1 MSRYFSTRF
10 SSLEAYV
17 PGEQPQD
24 MQYIKL
30 NTNESPYP
38 PPQGVIDCLNS
49 DEGKKL
55 RLYSDPECGKLRKKI
70 AKHFCTDPQCV
81 FVGNGSD
88 EVLGFFFMGFCD
100 STHPVAFPDITYGFY
115 KVFADLYGL
124 ERQIIPLDDNLSV
137 NPDNYIGL
145 GMNIVI
151 ANPNA
156 PTGMC
161 IPLADIER
169 IVKSNPDNVVVI
181 DEAYVDFGGQS
192 AVALTE
198 RYDNLLVVQTFSK
211 SRSMAGSRLGFAIG
225 NEGLIADMETL
236 RYSTNPYNINRL
248 TLKCA
253 EIAMENEDYYAE
265 NCRLIAETRD
275 NTAKRLFEMGFT
287 LTDSK
292 ANFIFAAHPD
302 YSGQLLYLELKRRGI
317 LVRHFSTPRISEYLR
332 ITVGTPDDM
341 NALCDA
347 LDDIISS
354 NDK

>member
-1 MSRYFSTRF
+1 MSRFFSNRF

-38 PPQGVIDCLNS
+38 PPKAVIDCLNS
-49 DEGKKL
+49 SEGENL
-55 RLYSDPECGKLRKKI
+55 RLYSDPECAGLRRRIADHFKI
-70 AKHFCTDPQCV
+70 DERRV

-100 STHPVAFPDITYGFY
+100 TTHPVAFPDITYGFY

-124 ERQIIPLDDNLSV
+124 SRRVVPLKDDFSV
-137 NPDNYIGL
+137 DPDDYIGI
-145 GMNIVI
+145 GMNVVI

-161 IPLADIER
+161 ISLDNIEK
-169 IVKSNPDNVVVI
+169 IALSNPDNVVVI
-181 DEAYVDFGGQS
+181 DEAYVDFGGES

-198 RYDNLLVVQTFSK
+198 RLDNLLVVQTFSK

-225 NEGLIADMETL
+225 NEALIADMETL
-236 RYSTNPYNINRL
+236 RYSTNPYNVNRV
-248 TLKCA
+248 TLKCG
-253 EIAMENEDYYAE
+253 EVAMENGDYFDR
-265 NCRLIAETRD
+265 NCRLIAETRE
-275 NTAKRLFEMGFT
+275 NTANRLRDMGFV

-292 ANFIFAAHPD
+292 ANFLFASHPD
-302 YSGQLLYLELKRRGI
+302 FAGEKLYLELKRRGI
-317 LVRHFSTPRISEYLR
+317 LVRHFSAPRISEYLR
-332 ITVGTPDDM
+332 ITVGTPSDM
-341 NALCDA
+341 DALCDA
-347 LDDIISS
+347 LKDIITG
-354 NDK
+354 K

>member
-1 MSRYFSTRF
+1 MSRFFSKRF

-38 PPQGVIDCLNS
+38 PPQAVIDCLNA
-49 DEGKKL
+49 DEGEKL
-55 RLYSDPECGKLRKKI
+55 RLYSDPECSRLRKKI
-70 AKHFCTDPQCV
+70 AKHFGTDSRRV

-115 KVFADLYGL
+115 KVFADLYAL
-124 ERQIIPLDDNLSV
+124 ERKIIPLDDNLSV
-137 NPDNYIGL
+137 NPDDYIGL
-145 GMNIVI
+145 GMNVVI

-161 IPLADIER
+161 ISLTDIER
-169 IVKSNPDNVVVI
+169 IAESNPGNVVLI
-181 DEAYVDFGGQS
+181 DEAYVDFGGES

-225 NEGLIADMETL
+225 NEALIADMETL
-236 RYSTNPYNINRL
+236 RYSTNPYNVNRI
-248 TLKCA
+248 TLKCG
-253 EIAMENEDYYAE
+253 EIAMESGDYFAE

-275 NTAKRLFEMGFT
+275 NTAKRLAEMGFT

-292 ANFIFAAHPD
+292 ANFLFTAHPD
-302 YSGQLLYLELKRRGI
+302 YSGEMLYLELKRRGI
-317 LVRHFSTPRISEYLR
+317 LVRHFSAPRISEYLR
-332 ITVGTPDDM
+332 ITVGTPADM
-341 NALCDA
+341 DSLCEALE
-347 LDDIISS
+347 DIMKNGI
-354 NDK
+354 K